1 MGGLGE
7 AELADPMREGK
18 HFSLFQET
26 PLRATRGQHHI
37 CHLAQGPVCT
47 GTQMVVES
55 ISELIN

>member
-7 AELADPMREGK
+7 AELADPMREAK
-18 HFSLFQET
+18 HYSLFQET

-47 GTQMVVES
+47 QMVVES
-55 ISELIN
+55 KSELIN